1 MTLPI
6 LIKVINYSNNTIT
19 IMKAI
24 RDLSKLPKYLQVTKW
39 QVEQSYN
46 KYLPKPYR
54 EGEIVKVQ
62 PMEAQKPNHMYDHM
76 TLRIPPTTD
85 ESFNNSYVRIIRK
98 DSDGRFTHPC
108 ALEWSALDYLKKV
121 NL

>member
-1 MTLPI
+1 M
-6 LIKVINYSNNTIT
+6 
-19 IMKAI
+19 MKAI
-24 RDLSKLPKYLQVTKW
+24 KDFNKLPKYLQVTKW

-62 PMEAQKPNHMYDHM
+62 SSEAQKANHAYDHM
-76 TLRIPPTTD
+76 TPHVSSTSD
-85 ESFNNSYVRIIRK
+85 ESFRNSYCRIIRK

-108 ALEWSALDYLKKV
+108 VLEWSALDYLKKV
-121 NL
+121 CL